1 MSDIAEPSLS
11 GGNNGPARTVQEY
24 IDELPAW
31 PDGTTVKSTPMT
43 SMQWRIWSLA
53 ASGKFFEGFVVF
65 MGGVTVPL
73 ITREFGLSAGESGL
87 VTSASL
93 AGILVGTI
101 LLGGLSDYFGRKRMF
116 IAEMIIF
123 CLFLAL
129 LIMVGSFWSLVICL
143 FGIGMALGCDYPT
156 AHMIISESIPSAS
169 RGRLVLGAFA
179 FQAVGAMS
187 GIAVGALVLM
197 LDPDIDAWRWMYA
210 TALVPAVIITIG
222 RFFIPESA
230 NWLIVRG
237 AHDHAEKAVA
247 RLLHRKPRYPQKVE
261 LTRHVVDEHSASKQS
276 FFALFNAK
284 NLRATIFSSAP
295 WLFQDLGT
303 YGIGVFTPTLIAA
316 ALGSGPDKIRSP
328 ADLIASGIH
337 SAQAAALTTSL
348 LIVGIIFAI
357 ALSDS
362 LGRIKLQIFG
372 FLGCAVGLGVASLS
386 IDAAGSTKL
395 YLIMAGV
402 MLFNFMTNI
411 GPNAQTY
418 LLAGEVFPT
427 EVRGMGAGFAAMIGK
442 VGAVATTYGFPILL
456 VTIGTRSLL
465 YGLVISS
472 VLGAI
477 VTWMY
482 RIETTGVNLDSIGR
496 EPAAQTP
503 EAEKVAA

>member
-1 MSDIAEPSLS
+1 MVDVATPEPKTRA
-11 GGNNGPARTVQEY
+11 PAKTVQEY
-24 IDELPAW
+24 IDELPVW
-31 PDGTTVKSTPMT
+31 SDGTQLKSTPMT
-43 SMQWRIWSLA
+43 GMQWRIWALA

-73 ITREFGLSAGESGL
+73 IAREFHLAAAQTGF

-93 AGILVGTI
+93 AGILVGTM

-129 LIMVGSFWSLVICL
+129 LIMAQSFLPLVICL
-143 FGIGMALGCDYPT
+143 FGVGMALGCDYPT
-156 AHMIISESIPSAS
+156 AHMIISESIPSAA

-179 FQAVGAMS
+179 FQAIGAMS
-187 GIAVGALVLM
+187 GIAIGAVVLM
-197 LDPDIDAWRWMYA
+197 LDPSLDAWRWMYA
-210 TALVPAVIITIG
+210 TALAPAVLITLA

-237 AHDHAEKAVA
+237 AHDEAEQAVTRLLYRKPLYPQAVA
-247 RLLHRKPRYPQKVE
+247 LV
-261 LTRHVVDEHSASKQS
+261 RHVVDEASASKQS
-276 FFALFNAK
+276 FLALFDRRNR
-284 NLRATIFSSAP
+284 RATTFSSAP
-295 WLFQDLGT
+295 WFLQDLGT

-328 ADLIASGIH
+328 ADLIASGVH

-348 LIVGIIFAI
+348 LVVGIIFAI
-357 ALSDS
+357 ALSDR
-362 LGRIKLQIFG
+362 LGRIRLQIFG
-372 FLGCAVGLGVASLS
+372 FLGCAVGLVVATLS
-386 IDAAGSTKL
+386 IDAAGATRL
-395 YLIMAGV
+395 TLIMAGV

-456 VTIGTRSLL
+456 VSVGTRTLL
-465 YGLVISS
+465 YVLAASS
-472 VLGAI
+472 VVGAI
-477 VTWMY
+477 VTWMF
-482 RIETTGVNLDSIGR
+482 RIETTGVNLDRIGR
-496 EPAAQTP
+496 
-503 EAEKVAA
+503 

>member
-1 MSDIAEPSLS
+1 MSNVAEASQPR
-11 GGNNGPARTVQEY
+11 PAETKSVQEY
-24 IDELPAW
+24 IDELPVW
-31 PDGTTVKSTPMT
+31 SDGTTLKSTPMT
-43 SMQWRIWSLA
+43 GMQWRIWALA

-65 MGGVTVPL
+65 MGGVTMPL
-73 ITREFGLSAGESGL
+73 ITREFHLAAAEKGF

-123 CLFLAL
+123 CLFLTL
-129 LIMVGSFWSLVICL
+129 LILVGNFLSLVICL
-143 FGIGMALGCDYPT
+143 FGVGMALGCDYPT

-179 FQAVGAMS
+179 FQAVGAMC
-187 GIAVGALVLM
+187 GIGIGALVLVI
-197 LDPDIDAWRWMYA
+197 DPSLDAWRWMYA
-210 TALVPAVIITIG
+210 TALLPAVLITVG
-222 RFFIPESA
+222 RFFITESA

-237 AHDHAEKAVA
+237 AHEQAEEAVT
-247 RLLHRKPRYPQKVE
+247 RLLYRTPVYPQSVA
-261 LTRHVVDEHSASKQS
+261 LTRHVADEARASKQT
-276 FFALFNAK
+276 FMALFDAR

-295 WLFQDLGT
+295 WFLQDLGT

-337 SAQAAALTTSL
+337 SAEAAALTTSL

-357 ALSDS
+357 ALSDKF
-362 LGRIKLQIFG
+362 GRIRLQVFG
-372 FLGCAVGLGVASLS
+372 FLGCAVGLVIATLS
-386 IDAAGSTKL
+386 IDATGALKL
-395 YLIMAGV
+395 DFIMIGV
-402 MLFNFMTNI
+402 MLFNFMTNL

-456 VTIGTRSLL
+456 VSMGTRTLL
-465 YGLVISS
+465 YSLAVSS

-477 VTWMY
+477 VTWMF
-482 RIETTGVNLDSIGR
+482 RIETTGVNLDRIGR
-496 EPAAQTP
+496 
-503 EAEKVAA
+503 

>member
-1 MSDIAEPSLS
+1 MADAVARKVQSQP
-11 GGNNGPARTVQEY
+11 NARTVQEY
-24 IDELPAW
+24 IDELPVW
-31 PDGTTVKSTPMT
+31 SDGTSLKSTPMT
-43 SMQWRIWSLA
+43 GMQWRIWTLA
-53 ASGKFFEGFVVF
+53 AFGKFFEGFVVF
-65 MGGVTVPL
+65 MGGVTMPL
-73 ITREFGLSAGESGL
+73 IAREFHLAAAQKGL

-123 CLFLAL
+123 CMFLAL
-129 LIMVGSFWSLVICL
+129 LIMVGNFWSVVICL

-179 FQAVGAMS
+179 FQAIGAMC
-187 GIAVGALVLM
+187 GIVIGALVLA
-197 LDPDIDAWRWMYA
+197 LDPSLDAWRWMYA
-210 TALVPAVIITIG
+210 TALVPAVLITLG
-222 RFFIPESA
+222 RFFITESA

-237 AHDHAEKAVA
+237 EHEKAEKAVS
-247 RLLHRKPRYPQKVE
+247 RLLFRKPLYPQAVA
-261 LTRHVVDEHSASKQS
+261 LARNVADEASASEQT
-276 FFALFNAK
+276 FLALFRGRNR
-284 NLRATIFSSAP
+284 RATIFSSAP
-295 WLFQDLGT
+295 WFLQDLGT

-337 SAQAAALTTSL
+337 SAEAAALTTSL
-348 LIVGIIFAI
+348 LIVGIVFAI
-357 ALSDS
+357 MLADKF
-362 LGRIKLQIFG
+362 GRIRLQVFG
-372 FLGCAVGLGVASLS
+372 FLGCAVGLVIATLS
-386 IDAAGSTKL
+386 IGADGALKL
-395 YLIMAGV
+395 YLIMGGV
-402 MLFNFMTNI
+402 MLFNFMTNL

-442 VGAVATTYGFPILL
+442 VGAVSTTYGFPILL
-456 VTIGTRSLL
+456 ASIGTRTLL
-465 YGLVISS
+465 YALAFSS

-482 RIETTGVNLDSIGR
+482 RIETTGVNLDRIGR
-496 EPAAQTP
+496 QA
-503 EAEKVAA
+503 